1 MSGDG
6 GRQSPNERTFPLYA
20 YCGPMALPAKKPPKM
35 NKWLIAAM
43 GIALLLG
50 NGAGGQNVA
59 GPDLESAFERTEI
72 RRQMQEAFARQIRSA
87 VPDPKG
93 EYAGFLP
100 KTGFVVLRAQN
111 QLQLRAVENPDAPFL
126 HRLAALHDDP
136 EAPQK
141 LLRLCREEEPERTQ
155 KLASYTVQR
164 VLERLEHDQQEPKLR
179 DSALL
184 SIARAVIQE
193 LVATASIDPG
203 NRISESLRA
212 YLAGRGVRDENLLGY
227 GFSLVEFESPGPSE
241 WEALRVDPQ
250 LFCVR
255 FSAQGFTV
263 YRASGQQQHVRS
275 YSTRQWRRETAGL
288 LAGFNTHHKSAGKLW
303 MGISQ

>member
-1 MSGDG
+1 
-6 GRQSPNERTFPLYA
+6 
-20 YCGPMALPAKKPPKM
+20 M
-35 NKWLIAAM
+35 NKWLIP
-43 GIALLLG
+43 ALLIVLTLG
-50 NGAGGQNVA
+50 TSAVGQNVTR
-59 GPDLESAFERTEI
+59 PDLGSAFERTQI

-100 KTGFVVLRAQN
+100 KTAFVVLRAQN

-136 EAPQK
+136 DAPQK
-141 LLRLCREEEPERTQ
+141 LLRLCREEEPERTH

-164 VLERLEHDQQEPKLR
+164 VLERLERDQQEQKLR
-179 DSALL
+179 DSAPL

-193 LVATASIDPG
+193 LVATASIDPS
-203 NRISESLRA
+203 NRIEETIRA
-212 YLAGRGVRDENLLGY
+212 YLARRSVPDEDLLGY

-241 WEALRVDPQ
+241 WEALGLDPR

-255 FSAQGFTV
+255 FSTQGFTV

-288 LAGFNTHHKSAGKLW
+288 LAGFNTHHKSTGKPW